1 MTGFCDGS
9 RISWTICKQSAAR
22 CRQITTPTPHHSV
35 FYRPY
40 ALPDAQPTVK
50 ALKAQATNLRKL
62 MEFEHEAD
70 RRASSSVA
78 ADFVNVTHET
88 VAR

>member
-1 MTGFCDGS
+1 
-9 RISWTICKQSAAR
+9 
-22 CRQITTPTPHHSV
+22 
-35 FYRPY
+35 
-40 ALPDAQPTVK
+40 
-50 ALKAQATNLRKL
+50 

-88 VAR
+88 EWLGSSG

>member
-1 MTGFCDGS
+1 MQ
-9 RISWTICKQSAAR
+9 TICTSLQTDNHTNTS
-22 CRQITTPTPHHSV
+22 SLS

-50 ALKAQATNLRKL
+50 ALKAQATNLSKL

-88 VAR
+88 EWLGSSG